1 MFAGGK
7 LCRGAF
13 LVAMLLM
20 AWPHVSFAQKPGVF
34 ALLVGINSYA
44 ETPGSDYN
52 ASDLHGTAN
61 DVALVKDLLIGT
73 YGVPD
78 DSDHFRVLLDT
89 QATHAG
95 IKQAFTDQL
104 IEKAKSHPDAMFL
117 FYFSG
122 HGSLAVDNNGD
133 EGDGYD
139 ETIVAQDSRG
149 PGGSDIRDDEI
160 EQWLDNLKQYSHNIV
175 LIFDSCHSGTIS
187 KEPTLVA
194 RMAPL
199 DGRLLKDAPAER
211 HGKDRSVADTGRSYS
226 IIEGSQADEV
236 SNEDRVDTTSG
247 PQYHGLLTYYLVQ
260 TLKRDPQ
267 LTYREAVMQA
277 SRYVHKR
284 APSQH
289 PQAEG
294 DFDRVVLGGIGT
306 RQPPFISVTSVTQ
319 DKMSVAVGQ
328 AQGIQPGA
336 ILAVYSSK
344 ATKLVGEDG
353 KIANAVVVSS
363 DIASSVAKLVKAPSE
378 PVTTASKVRIVS
390 PYSVEQKMAV
400 ALADLPAELGT
411 AALPI
416 KAALTDRLRDDAL
429 VRTVQDPGQ
438 ATMTIAMG
446 CLNGGM
452 LVPMEDHKSLSSGC
466 DKVYYVTPRDQV
478 GAIHGYTVSAKDD
491 GAAVDGITGALE
503 KIARQENLRS
513 LSNNVSQIAG
523 AIKVSLVRVK
533 VKTED
538 GKTSVVSEAPVVSS
552 GVEPMKQGEYFRFS
566 LTNTGSEDLYY
577 SIIGLGSSG
586 SVYVLGD
593 GGSGDKLQAGV
604 TISTK
609 PPLKVRPPAGLES
622 YLVLA
627 TTSPVNVHFL
637 EMEGIDSKDAKD
649 AKDAAGPLGWLL
661 DGLSNPGFKDSV
673 QVPDLD
679 LNSWATT
686 RMDIQIQP

>member
-1 MFAGGK
+1 MFTVSK
-7 LCRGAF
+7 RHCRAL
-13 LVAMLLM
+13 LVALLLLVC
-20 AWPHVSFAQKPGVF
+20 PRVVFAEEPGVF

-44 ETPGSDYN
+44 KTPGSAYN

-61 DVALVKDLLIGT
+61 DVALVKDLLTGT

-78 DSDHFRVLLDT
+78 DGDHYRVLLDA

-95 IKQAFTDQL
+95 IREAFAEQL
-104 IEKAKSHPDAMFL
+104 IEKAKAHPDATFL

-122 HGSLAVDNNGD
+122 HGSLAIDDNGD

-149 PGGSDIRDDEI
+149 PGGTDIRDDEI
-160 EQWLDNLKQYSHNIV
+160 EAWLTQLKQYSHNIV

-187 KEPTLVA
+187 KEPTLAA

-211 HGKDRSVADTGRSYS
+211 HGKDASIADSGRSYS
-226 IIEGSQADEV
+226 IIEGSRADEV
-236 SNEDRVDTTSG
+236 SNEDLVATASG
-247 PQYHGLLTYYLVQ
+247 SQYHGLLTYYLVQ
-260 TLKRDPQ
+260 TLKRSPQ

-277 SRYVHKR
+277 ERYVQKR

-319 DKMSVAVGQ
+319 DQISVAVGQ

-353 KIANAVVVSS
+353 KIANAVVISS
-363 DIASSVAKLVKAPSE
+363 DVATSVAKLVKAPNE

-390 PYSVEQKMAV
+390 PYSVEQKVAV
-400 ALADLPAELGT
+400 AIADPPPELGI
-411 AALPI
+411 AAAVLPI
-416 KAALTDRLRDDAL
+416 KAALADRLRDNAL
-429 VRTVQDPGQ
+429 VRPVQDLGQ
-438 ATMTIAMG
+438 ATMVIAMG
-446 CLNGGM
+446 CLNGGK
-452 LVPMEDHKSLSSGC
+452 LVPMEERKTLSPGC
-466 DKVYYVTPRDQV
+466 DKVYYITPRDQV
-478 GAIHGYTVSAKDD
+478 GAMHGYTVSAKDD

-503 KIARQENLRS
+503 KIARQENLRALTNS
-513 LSNNVSQIAG
+513 VSPLAG
-523 AIKVSLVRVK
+523 AVTVSLVRVT
-533 VKTED
+533 VKTEN
-538 GKTSVVSEAPVVSS
+538 GKTSVEGEAPVVSS
-552 GVEPMKQGEYFRFS
+552 GIEPMKQGEYFRFS
-566 LTNTGSEDLYY
+566 LTNTGSQDLYY

-609 PPLKVRPPAGLES
+609 PPLKVGPPAGLES

-637 EMEGIDSKDAKD
+637 EQQGIDPRD
-649 AKDAAGPLGWLL
+649 AGPLGWLL
-661 DGLSNPGFKDSV
+661 AGLSNPGFRDSA
-673 QVPDLD
+673 QVPDFD
-679 LNSWATT
+679 LNSWATM
-686 RMDIQIQP
+686 RMDIEIQP